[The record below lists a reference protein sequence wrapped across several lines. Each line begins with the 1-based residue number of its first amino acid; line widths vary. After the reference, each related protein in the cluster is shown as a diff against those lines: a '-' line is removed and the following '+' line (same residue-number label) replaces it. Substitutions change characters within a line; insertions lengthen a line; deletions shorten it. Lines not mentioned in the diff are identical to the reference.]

1 MRSAQLSPGST
12 RLIVELSAS
21 RVPRRAHS
29 SNYQPDSS
37 NYQPDSSNYQL
48 KADNPANNPAV
59 SFVVWA
65 HAAAYTSKGR
75 AFPETV
81 PIEFIRALQGQSN
94 KDNHRVCTG
103 QDNEVL
109 FDMRDKAVQ
118 RIAAKNSILYI
129 IACCAATHIHFSV
142 T

>member
-94 KDNHRVCTG
+94 RDNHRVCTA
-103 QDNEVL
+103 QDT
-109 FDMRDKAVQ
+109 MRSYLTCETKQCSESRRRTQYYILLHAV
-118 RIAAKNSILYI
+118 RRHIFIL
-129 IACCAATHIHFSV
+129 V
-142 T
+142 